1 MISEINESLGVDR
14 HTCICGVPFCT
25 NMLRP
30 LPKIL
35 LVLETTDAPTGRPA
49 SEKPC
54 RASSRAASQPG
65 DCLRDSIV
73 SGDVIFVVH
82 KDMRVDYEMTFTLD
96 AQYHLFTGRLLFLWA
111 RI

>member
-14 HTCICGVPFCT
+14 HTCICGVLFCT

-35 LVLETTDAPTGRPA
+35 LVLETTDAPTGRPP

-65 DCLRDSIV
+65 DCLRDSMV
-73 SGDVIFVVH
+73 SGDVIFVIH
-82 KDMRVDYEMTFTLD
+82 KDVRFGDSSQLLYGSSKGLMEDLVDSTK
-96 AQYHLFTGRLLFLWA
+96 
-111 RI
+111 